1 MDGDNLPVAESL
13 GSSESLTN
21 WGELIAG
28 VESFHRLVPIAHK
41 MAIAKGWWQD
51 GIENRPMSEIIAN
64 FHAEVSEAW
73 EEYRAG
79 RMETWYA
86 EGSAKPEG
94 FWIKIADLLIRIAD
108 AVGAH
113 REGMFETVSKYVDDI
128 SIPCFIVRLHVFIA
142 ARKDSVALC
151 ECFARLRKVDLYAVV
166 RTKLAYN
173 ATRPYRHGGKKE

>member
-94 FWIKIADLLIRIAD
+94 FWIEIADLLIRYAD
-108 AVGAH
+108 AVGAG
-113 REGMFETVSKYVDDI
+113 REQYGYSCMLMIK
-128 SIPCFIVRLHVFIA
+128 P
-142 ARKDSVALC
+142 SVAEFVVSLHRQIGTNSNVAAFC
-151 ECFARLRKVDLYAVV
+151 EQFAGFHVVDLYSAV

-173 ATRPYRHGGKKE
+173 ATRPYRHGGKKA